1 MNLANL
7 GKAALLAAQNRL
19 QTAGHNINNAATEG
33 YNRQSVLVQTASP
46 SATGAGWI
54 GRGVQAVSVQR
65 AYDNF
70 LSRQMMDSQV
80 KGAALQTYGN
90 QISQV
95 NNLFA
100 DRTVGIAPAIQK
112 FFDGI
117 DAVATAPADSAA
129 RQELLGRSSGL
140 ATQIR
145 NANAFLDEQRNN
157 INTQITTTITQ
168 VNSYLDRINDLN
180 QQITT
185 AKATQ
190 PGQPPNDLLDM
201 RDQAVSELGQMID
214 VKAFYQDDRVSI
226 AIGNG
231 QVVLSGNTVF
241 PLTARPAE
249 ADPSRMAVNFT
260 ILDGS
265 GQLIPVEMPESL
277 ITGGKLGGLLTFR
290 ADSLDVVQ
298 NDLGRIAMGLALAM
312 NEAHQA
318 GADLGGLQG
327 GAFFKFGPPN
337 VLNHESNTGTVAPT
351 VGYVSSARDTNIPPD
366 PTTTWRPMDPTQPYN
381 PTSNPWDPKT
391 SPSNTLTN
399 QDYRVEFS
407 GGQYSVTTIPGGTK
421 TALGSTFPVRFGGVT
436 FDPGAG
442 VPVEGDSW
450 MIQPTRNAAANLD
463 VAITDPAKIAAAS
476 YDATIGTASGVANGD
491 NALIMAK
498 LRTDK
503 TLGNGSASLNEA
515 FSQIISNVGVQT
527 QQNTTSQKA
536 QNALIQ
542 QNYSAQQAV
551 SGVNLN
557 EESMNLDRY
566 QEQFRAASRM
576 IDVSST
582 LFDTLL
588 GLRN

>member
-7 GKAALLAAQNRL
+7 GKAALLAAENRL

-33 YNRQSVLVQTASP
+33 YNRQSVLVQTASA

-65 AYDNF
+65 AYDSF
-70 LSRQMMDSQV
+70 LSRQLMDSQV
-80 KGAALQTYGN
+80 KGAALKTYGD

-95 NNLFA
+95 DNLFA
-100 DRTVGIAPAIQK
+100 DRTVGIAPAIQQ

-117 DAVATAPADSAA
+117 DAVASAPADSAA
-129 RQELLGRSSGL
+129 RQELLGRSTGL

-157 INTQITTTITQ
+157 INTQITTTVTQ
-168 VNSYLDRINDLN
+168 VNSYLERINDLN

-201 RDQAVSELGQMID
+201 RDQAVSELSQMID
-214 VKAFYQDDRVSI
+214 IKAYYQDDRVSI
-226 AIGNG
+226 TVGNG
-231 QVVLSGNTVF
+231 QLVLGGNSVY
-241 PLTARPAE
+241 PLAARSSE
-249 ADPSRMAVNFT
+249 ADPTRVAVNYT
-260 ILDGS
+260 ILDS
-265 GQLIPVEMPESL
+265 GGNVDQVEMPDSL

-290 ADSLDVVQ
+290 TDSLDTVQ
-298 NDLGRIAMGLALAM
+298 NDLGRLAMGLAITMNDAHRAGVDLAGNSGDDYFTFGM
-312 NEAHQA
+312 PNVISHERNANTA
-318 GADLGGLQG
+318 GVDVQFDLGNTNLSN
-327 GAFFKFGPPN
+327 AF
-337 VLNHESNTGTVAPT
+337 
-351 VGYVSSARDTNIPPD
+351 
-366 PTTTWRPMDPTQPYN
+366 
-381 PTSNPWDPKT
+381 
-391 SPSNTLTN
+391 TN
-399 QDYRVEFS
+399 QDYRVDFD
-407 GGQYSVTTIPGGTK
+407 GVNYSLTTIPGGT
-421 TALGSTFPVRFGGVT
+421 TTPLAGLPGTPATFGGVT
-436 FDPGAG
+436 FTISSG
-442 VPVEGDSW
+442 VATAGDSW
-450 MIQPTRNAAANLD
+450 IIQPTRNGAANLE
-463 VAITDPAKIAAAS
+463 VAITDPAKIAAAGPGAGS
-476 YDATIGTASGVANGD
+476 ANGD

-503 TLGNGSASLNEA
+503 TMGNGSMSLNEA
-515 FSQIISNVGVQT
+515 FSQIISKVGVQT
-527 QQNTTSQKA
+527 QQNITAQKA
-536 QNALIQ
+536 QDALIQ

>member
-7 GKAALLAAQNRL
+7 GMAALQAAQNRL
-19 QTAGHNINNAATEG
+19 QTSAHNINNAATDG
-33 YNRQSVLVQTASP
+33 YNRQSVLVQTASAT
-46 SATGAGWI
+46 ATGAGWI

-65 AYDNF
+65 AYDSF

-80 KGAALQTYGN
+80 KGAALKTYGD

-100 DRTVGIAPAIQK
+100 DRTVGIAPAIQQ

-129 RQELLGRSSGL
+129 RQELLGRSASL

-145 NANAFLDEQRNN
+145 NANAFLDDQRSN

-168 VNSYLDRINDLN
+168 VNSYLERINDLN

-201 RDQAVSELGQMID
+201 RDQAVSELSQMID

-226 AIGNG
+226 TVGNG
-231 QVVLSGNTVF
+231 QVVLGGNSVF
-241 PLTARPAE
+241 PLSARPSE
-249 ADPSRMAVNFT
+249 ADPSRVAVNYS
-260 ILDGS
+260 IVDGS
-265 GQLIPVEMPESL
+265 GNLTQVEMPDSL
-277 ITGGKLGGLLTFR
+277 VSGGKLGGLLTFR
-290 ADSLDVVQ
+290 ADSLDAIQ
-298 NDLGRIAMGLALAM
+298 NDLGRMAMGLAATM
-312 NEAHQA
+312 NEAHAA
-318 GADLGGLQG
+318 GVDLSGVAGGEFFSF
-327 GAFFKFGPPN
+327 GAPN
-337 VLNHESNTGTVAPT
+337 VLNNERNTGAAVPTVAFA
-351 VGYVSSARDTNIPPD
+351 SAPRDPANPLD
-366 PTTTWRPMDPTQPYN
+366 PNSTWRPMDPTQPYDAVA
-381 PTSNPWDPKT
+381 NPWNPKT
-391 SPSNTLTN
+391 SLSNTLTN
-399 QDYRVEFS
+399 QDYRIEYKS
-407 GGQYSVTTIPGGTK
+407 GNYSVTTIPEGT
-421 TALGSTFPVRFGGVT
+421 TTPLGDGVTPPMPFTFGGVT
-436 FDPGAG
+436 FDIGSGTPAD
-442 VPVEGDSW
+442 GDSW
-450 MIQPTRNAAANLD
+450 VIQPTRNAAAGLN
-463 VAITDPAKIAAAS
+463 VAITDPAKIAAAAPGAGS
-476 YDATIGTASGVANGD
+476 ANGD
-491 NALIMAK
+491 NALNMAK

-503 TLGNGSASLNEA
+503 TLGNGSMSLNEV
-515 FSQIISNVGVQT
+515 FSQIINKVGVQT
-527 QQNTTSQKA
+527 QQNTTAQKA

-557 EESMNLDRY
+557 EEYMNLDRY

-588 GLRN
+588 GLRS

>member
-7 GKAALLAAQNRL
+7 GMAALQAAQNRL

-33 YNRQSVLVQTASP
+33 YSRQSVLVQTAGA

-65 AYDNF
+65 AYDSF
-70 LSRQMMDSQV
+70 LARQMMDSQV
-80 KGAALQTYGN
+80 KGAALKTYGD

-129 RQELLGRSSGL
+129 RQELLGRSAGL

-145 NANAFLDEQRNN
+145 NANAFLDDQRNN
-157 INTQITTTITQ
+157 INTQITTTVTQ
-168 VNSYLDRINDLN
+168 VNSYLERINDLN

-201 RDQAVSELGQMID
+201 RDQAVSELSQMID

-226 AIGNG
+226 TVGNG
-231 QVVLSGNTVF
+231 QVVLGGNTVF
-241 PLTARPAE
+241 PLSARPSE
-249 ADPSRMAVNFT
+249 ADPSRTAINYSV
-260 ILDGS
+260 LDGS
-265 GQLIPVEMPESL
+265 GNPMQVEMPDSL
-277 ITGGKLGGLLTFR
+277 IKGGKLGGLLTFR
-290 ADSLDVVQ
+290 TESLDAVQ
-298 NDLGRIAMGLALAM
+298 NDLGRMAMGLAITM
-312 NEAHQA
+312 NEAHKA
-318 GADLGGLQG
+318 GVDLSGAAGLDY
-327 GAFFKFGPPN
+327 FSFGVPRVMN
-337 VLNHESNTGTVAPT
+337 NERNTGTATLDVQYDL
-351 VGYVSSARDTNIPPD
+351 GD
-366 PTTTWRPMDPTQPYN
+366 PN
-381 PTSNPWDPKT
+381 LSNA
-391 SPSNTLTN
+391 LTN
-399 QDYRVEFS
+399 QDYRVDYD
-407 GGQYSVTTIPGGTK
+407 GANYSVTTVPERTTTSLGN
-421 TALGSTFPVRFGGVT
+421 ALPLTFGGVT
-436 FDPGAG
+436 FDLASGA
-442 VPVEGDSW
+442 PTAGDSW
-450 MIQPTRNAAANLD
+450 IVQPTRNAAASLE
-463 VAITDPAKIAAAS
+463 VAITDPARIAAA
-476 YDATIGTASGVANGD
+476 APGTGSANGD
-491 NALIMAK
+491 NALAMAK

-503 TLGNGSASLNEA
+503 VLGNGSMSMNEA
-515 FSQIISNVGVQT
+515 FSQIINKVGVQT
-527 QQNTTSQKA
+527 QQNTTAQKA
-536 QNALIQ
+536 QDALIQ

-551 SGVNLN
+551 SGVNMN
-557 EESMNLDRY
+557 EESMNLDRF

-588 GLRN
+588 GLRS